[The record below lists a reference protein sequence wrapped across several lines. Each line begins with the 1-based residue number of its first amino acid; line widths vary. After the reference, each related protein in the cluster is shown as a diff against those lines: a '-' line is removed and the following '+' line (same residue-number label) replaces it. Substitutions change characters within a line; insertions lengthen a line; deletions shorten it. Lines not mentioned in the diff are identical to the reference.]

1 MSPRRARGDCKR
13 AGRGL
18 LLKSPV
24 QRCSAVREKALESA
38 NCARVESCC
47 VGGGDEE
54 GARGV
59 VGGPT
64 IQPTPRDRGRSCGDT
79 EHGDRRSRDRL
90 ASPRSTSSPY
100 PPDSARLGSHA
111 PWNGREQAKSR
122 PGPSTQTP
130 GVAPRYQPSLS
141 LIGVLLLSSATSP
154 SRDAVCRCASL
165 SAPFW
170 RHPSQP
176 RRASRPPAAAS
187 R

>member
-1 MSPRRARGDCKR
+1 MSPRRPRGDCKR

-24 QRCSAVREKALESA
+24 QLCSAVREKALESA

-90 ASPRSTSSPY
+90 ASLRSTSSPY

-130 GVAPRYQPSLS
+130 PASRRD
-141 LIGVLLLSSATSP
+141 TSP
-154 SRDAVCRCASL
+154 R
-165 SAPFW
+165 F
-170 RHPSQP
+170 H
-176 RRASRPPAAAS
+176 
-187 R
+187 